1 VRGIILAG
9 GNGTRLYPATLGISK
24 QLMPVYDKPMI
35 YYPLSTLMLSG
46 IRDILIISTPRDTP
60 ILEGF
65 LSDGSDWGISFSYAV
80 QSEPR
85 GIADAF
91 RVGETFVNGN
101 AIALILGDNIFVG
114 NDLRIMLERAAAQ
127 VTGARLFACRVRD
140 PGRFGV
146 VEIDENSRA
155 ISIEEKPSPPKSH
168 WAVTGLYFFDSQV
181 VDMAKHLRPSPRGE
195 LEITDLNRLYLK
207 KGQVTVERLGR
218 GMAWID
224 TGTHDALM
232 EASTLVQVLQKR
244 QQQMIGSPE
253 EVAFRLG
260 YIDEEQLQRLAA
272 KHAKSDY
279 GSYLSQLT
287 SML

>member
-1 VRGIILAG
+1 VKGIVLAG

-46 IRDILIISTPRDTP
+46 IRDILIISTPRDIP
-60 ILEGF
+60 ILKAF
-65 LSDGSDWGISFSYAV
+65 LSDGSEWGVSFSYAV

-91 RVGETFVNGN
+91 SVGETFVKGN
-101 AIALILGDNIFVG
+101 ATALILGDNIFVG
-114 NDLRIMLERAAAQ
+114 NDLHMILVRAASQ
-127 VTGARLFACRVRD
+127 ETGARLFACRVRN
-140 PGRFGV
+140 PESFGV

-155 ISIEEKPSPPKSH
+155 ISIEEKPVFPKSH

-181 VDMAKHLRPSPRGE
+181 FDMAKHLTPSARGE
-195 LEITDLNRLYLK
+195 LEITDLNRLYLE
-207 KGQVTVERLGR
+207 KGQVIVERFGR

-232 EASTLVQVLQKR
+232 EASTLIQVLQKR
-244 QQQMIGSPE
+244 QQQIIGSPE

-279 GSYLSQLT
+279 GTYLSQLT
-287 SML
+287 SMC